1 MNIAIL
7 GAGIIGVTTAYELAA
22 DGHQV
27 TVFERHA
34 SVAEGASFANAGVV
48 APGYVTPWAAPGMPM
63 KVLRHLLARHAPV
76 RLRRPLA
83 AADLAWMLQWRR
95 ACEAGRYAANRAR
108 LQRLAF
114 YSRHRLHEVAARMA
128 YDFDR
133 STGYLVLLRGA
144 RDQRLAQPGL
154 ALLRELGVAYQ
165 EVDADEARR
174 IEPALHPHTPLA
186 GAIHL
191 PQDEVGNCRQFV
203 IVLRDAAEQLGAR
216 FVFNTTVTGLD
227 MVRAAT
233 LHLADEPAP
242 QSFDAVVLCAGVQS
256 AALLQPLGIRLPLR
270 PVYGYSISAHIPEP
284 VHAPRSG
291 VMDERY
297 KVAITRMGQ
306 RVRVAGS
313 AEIGGRPE
321 AINEAA
327 IQTLYKVLADWFPGA
342 ARLSS
347 GVQVW
352 KGARPM
358 LPDGPPLI
366 GASGRPGLWLNLGHG
381 SSGWALA
388 CGSARVLA
396 DQIAG
401 RAPEIDVEGL
411 DISRWARNMTK

>member
-7 GAGIIGVTTAYELAA
+7 GAGIIGVSTAYELAA

-48 APGYVTPWAAPGMPM
+48 APGYVTPWAAPGMPG
-63 KVLRHLLARHAPV
+63 KVLGHLLSRHAPV
-76 RLRRPLA
+76 RISRPLA
-83 AADLAWMLQWRR
+83 AADLGWMRRWLR
-95 ACEAGRYAANRAR
+95 ACNAATYAANRAH

-114 YSRHRLHEVAARMA
+114 YSRQRLNEVAGRMA
-128 YDFDR
+128 YDFER
-133 STGYLVLLRGA
+133 SPGYMVLLRSA
-144 RDQRLAQPGL
+144 RDQHLVQPGL
-154 ALLRELGVAYQ
+154 VVLRELGVAFH
-165 EVDADEARR
+165 EIGADEARQ

-186 GAIHL
+186 AAIHL
-191 PQDEVGNCRQFV
+191 PQDEIGNCRQFAV
-203 IVLRDAAEQLGAR
+203 ILRDAAEQLGAR
-216 FVFNTTVTGLD
+216 FAFNTSV
-227 MVRAAT
+227 VRIDPAHAAT
-233 LHLADEPAP
+233 LHTVGDAEP
-242 QSFDAVVLCAGVQS
+242 QRFDAVVLCAGVQS
-256 AALLQPLGIRLPLR
+256 AALLRPLGIRLPLR

-284 VHAPRSG
+284 LHAPRSG

-321 AINEAA
+321 AMNDAA
-327 IQTLYKVLADWFPGA
+327 IRTLYKVLADWFPAA

-358 LPDGPPLI
+358 LPDGPPVL
-366 GASGRPGLWLNLGHG
+366 GASGIPGLWLNLGHG

-396 DQIAG
+396 DQMAG
-401 RAPEIDVEGL
+401 RAPEIDVDGL
-411 DISRWARNMTK
+411 DIGRLK